1 MIVFD
6 LEWNS
11 GLYDPIR
18 LDEILQIGAVKLRTP
33 GGPIEGHFN
42 AYIRPWIHKRFSPA
56 AAALPDLAL
65 YQGSR
70 LDFPAALED
79 FLAWCGQDRVFAS
92 WGNSDLAVLLQNQKY
107 WQLKARLPE
116 TFVDIQLAFGRA
128 VGASENLAL
137 EWCAEY
143 CGVPDIF
150 DPHNALADA
159 VYTGCIAR
167 LLRQEELDAA
177 VRPAHAP
184 PKGQKSLPRRAAPWQ
199 GPFEDLDK
207 LLNNRGCRKAV
218 CPKCGAF
225 VRVTQWHKSPDGYHY
240 SRFNCPQCGRCYIL
254 RLEVAADGEKRLW
267 ANAAVYRNTGVRKA
281 AYLTAAQTPPVHC
294 KGKRRPRWRRKRSG
308 PGQSQAPA
316 PM

>member
-18 LDEILQIGAVKLRTP
+18 LDELLQIGAVKLQTP
-33 GGPIEGHFN
+33 GGPILDSFN

-65 YQGSR
+65 SKNSD

-79 FLAWCGQDRVFAS
+79 FLAWCGEDRVFAS
-92 WGNSDLAVLLQNQKY
+92 WGSSDLPVLLQNQKY

-116 TFVDIQLAFGRA
+116 TYVDVQLAFGRV
-128 VGASENLAL
+128 VGSSDNLSL

-159 VYTGCIAR
+159 VYTACVAR
-167 LLRQEELDAA
+167 LLTQEELEGA
-177 VRPAHAP
+177 VRPAQSP
-184 PKGQKSLPRRAAPWQ
+184 PKGQKALPRRSQPWQ

-207 LLNNRGCRKAV
+207 TLNNRGCRKAL
-218 CPKCGAF
+218 CPKCQTAA
-225 VRVTQWHKSPDGYHY
+225 RVSRWHRGEDGYYY
-240 SRFNCPQCGRCYIL
+240 SKFSCPNCARGYIL
-254 RLEVAADGEKRLW
+254 RLEVMADKRKKLW
-267 ANAAVYRNTGVRKA
+267 ANQAVYRATGAKKEAWQA
-281 AYLTAAQTPPVHC
+281 AEQNPPVLC
-294 KGKRRPRWRRKRSG
+294 KGKRRSHWRRRKRS
-308 PGQSQAPA
+308 PQSTTPA
-316 PM
+316 S